1 MNKAESGM
9 GAKVL
14 TEQAKG
20 VSDSKDVKC
29 ADSIPERECMTLT
42 ELNLKKL
49 SRWAGLGEMY

>member
-49 SRWAGLGEMY
+49 SR